1 MNIVNFTPVTA
12 LTGGLLIGLSVALFF
27 ILNGRMIGISGIASN
42 FLISKDNRIDNFLF
56 LVGLILGPFIYNLI
70 SGKEI
75 NISISNS
82 LILLITAG
90 AMVGFGTRLSSGC
103 TSGHGISGIASN
115 FLVSKNNRIENFL
128 FLVGLILGPLIYNLI
143 LGKEINISISNSL
156 ILLIVGGTLVGFG
169 TRLSSGCTSGHGIS
183 GISRFSLRSII
194 ATITFMIVGILT
206 VLITGI
212 L

>member
-1 MNIVNFTPVTA
+1 MNIVNFTPVSA

-27 ILNGRMIGISGIASN
+27 VLKGRM
-42 FLISKDNRIDNFLF
+42 L
-56 LVGLILGPFIYNLI
+56 
-70 SGKEI
+70 
-75 NISISNS
+75 
-82 LILLITAG
+82 
-90 AMVGFGTRLSSGC
+90 
-103 TSGHGISGIASN
+103 GISGIASN

-143 LGKEINISISNSL
+143 SGKEINISISNSL
-156 ILLIVGGTLVGFG
+156 ILLIIAGAMVGFG

>member
-1 MNIVNFTPVTA
+1 MNIINFTPITA

-42 FLISKDNRIDNFLF
+42 FLFSKDNRIDNFLF
-56 LVGLILGPFIYNLI
+56 LVGLILGPLIYGLI
-70 SGKEI
+70 SGQEI
-75 NISISNS
+75 KISISSS
-82 LILLITAG
+82 LPLLTAG
-90 AMVGFGTRLSSGC
+90 GV
-103 TSGHGISGIASN
+103 
-115 FLVSKNNRIENFL
+115 
-128 FLVGLILGPLIYNLI
+128 
-143 LGKEINISISNSL
+143 
-156 ILLIVGGTLVGFG
+156 LVGFG

-206 VLITGI
+206 VLITNI

>member
-1 MNIVNFTPVTA
+1 MNIINFTPISA

-27 ILNGRMIGISGIASN
+27 ILNGRMI
-42 FLISKDNRIDNFLF
+42 
-56 LVGLILGPFIYNLI
+56 
-70 SGKEI
+70 
-75 NISISNS
+75 
-82 LILLITAG
+82 
-90 AMVGFGTRLSSGC
+90 
-103 TSGHGISGIASN
+103 GISGIASN

-143 LGKEINISISNSL
+143 SGKEINISISSSL
-156 ILLIVGGTLVGFG
+156 ILLIIGGTLVGFG
-169 TRLSSGCTSGHGIS
+169 TRISGGCTSGHGIS

-194 ATITFMIVGILT
+194 ATITFMLVGMLT

>member
-103 TSGHGISGIASN
+103 TSGHGISGI
-115 FLVSKNNRIENFL
+115 
-128 FLVGLILGPLIYNLI
+128 
-143 LGKEINISISNSL
+143 
-156 ILLIVGGTLVGFG
+156 
-169 TRLSSGCTSGHGIS
+169 
-183 GISRFSLRSII
+183 SRFSLRSII
-194 ATITFMIVGILT
+194 ATITFMLVGILT

>member
-1 MNIVNFTPVTA
+1 MNIVNFTPVSA

-42 FLISKDNRIDNFLF
+42 FLISK
-56 LVGLILGPFIYNLI
+56 
-70 SGKEI
+70 
-75 NISISNS
+75 
-82 LILLITAG
+82 
-90 AMVGFGTRLSSGC
+90 
-103 TSGHGISGIASN
+103 
-115 FLVSKNNRIENFL
+115 NNRIENFL
-128 FLVGLILGPLIYNLI
+128 FLFGLILGPLIYSLI
-143 LGKEINISISNSL
+143 LGQEVIISISRSL
-156 ILLIVGGTLVGFG
+156 ILLIIAGALVGFG

-206 VLITGI
+206 VLVTGI

>member
-1 MNIVNFTPVTA
+1 MNIVNFTPVSA

-42 FLISKDNRIDNFLF
+42 FLISK
-56 LVGLILGPFIYNLI
+56 
-70 SGKEI
+70 
-75 NISISNS
+75 
-82 LILLITAG
+82 
-90 AMVGFGTRLSSGC
+90 
-103 TSGHGISGIASN
+103 
-115 FLVSKNNRIENFL
+115 NNRIENFL
-128 FLVGLILGPLIYNLI
+128 FLFGLILGPLIYSLI
-143 LGKEINISISNSL
+143 SGQEVNISISSSL
-156 ILLIVGGTLVGFG
+156 ILLIIGGTLVGFG

>member
-1 MNIVNFTPVTA
+1 MNIVNFTPVSA

-42 FLISKDNRIDNFLF
+42 FL
-56 LVGLILGPFIYNLI
+56 
-70 SGKEI
+70 
-75 NISISNS
+75 
-82 LILLITAG
+82 
-90 AMVGFGTRLSSGC
+90 
-103 TSGHGISGIASN
+103 
-115 FLVSKNNRIENFL
+115 VSKNNQVENFL
-128 FLVGLILGPLIYNLI
+128 FLVGLILGPLIYSYTT
-143 LGKEINISISNSL
+143 GKEINISISSSL
-156 ILLIVGGTLVGFG
+156 ILLIIGGSLVGFG

-194 ATITFMIVGILT
+194 ATITFMVVGILT